1 MSATPHPPA
10 GQLPGGASLLFVVGA
25 DGEIRARAG
34 ESEGLTEELTGRPFD
49 ELAGR
54 LLPDLLA
61 DPGAWAALAAEGR
74 PAHRIAGLRHRD
86 GRVTDVRIDLFPMD
100 TRPGVGSRFLAV
112 LTPGRAARRQDED
125 RALLRA
131 LFTQHQVGIAIHDA
145 DMRVT
150 RMNTLPGRYADPGPQ
165 RDIPELPQTL
175 DALMHQD
182 DAAEVLARLEH
193 VARTGEPLIYWEHSA
208 RLSTAPERDR
218 VLAVTALRLTG
229 ADGRVLGVVSI
240 FTDITEQHLARRRL
254 AMLHAAAERIGPSLD
269 VTRNAEELADLLVPD
284 FADIVTVDLGAAVLA
299 GDDPG
304 ITLLGPLVRRVA
316 TASSDGRW
324 PGELHRAGALFRV
337 EGKTSTGLDG
347 HAVLE
352 PREHLVRSVPEGEV
366 TEDGPYATKGT
377 GLLPEGPGSL
387 MLVPLRARGQ
397 ELGILT
403 LWRQPRHPAFTRQD
417 ADLAEEIGSRAALSL
432 DNARR
437 YTREHRT
444 LETLQRSL
452 LPQPVFELPGARTAG
467 SYIPAAT
474 AAGLGGSWYDV
485 IPLSS
490 ARVAF
495 VIGDVA
501 GHGLNA
507 TATMGRLR
515 TAVQTL
521 ADLDLAPD
529 ELLTRL
535 DDLAIRLADTQPDG
549 GTSPGGAVGATCL
562 YCVYD
567 PVSGQCV
574 LAAAGRVPPLL
585 ALPGRAAEEIAL
597 KAGPPLGV
605 GGTPFESVRVRL
617 DPGSLLVLFS
627 QELVAPG
634 PDGRNSEER
643 MALLRER
650 VTEEAAHSRSPADT
664 GHALLDALLPGR
676 APDNDVALLVA
687 RVQPLPPDATAD
699 WQFPADAEV
708 VGRARD
714 AVIQQLKNWNLTGN
728 AFPTELI
735 VSELVTNAIRYAGGP
750 IGLRLILND
759 SLVCEV
765 SDPSETQPHLRRAR
779 PTDEGGRGLFLVAQL
794 AHRWGSRYT
803 GAGKTIWTEQPLDR
817 D

>member
-10 GQLPGGASLLFVVGA
+10 GQLPGGASLLLVVGA

-34 ESEGLTEELTGRPFD
+34 DAGGLTEELTGRPFD

-61 DPGAWAALAAEGR
+61 DPGAWAALAGTGS
-74 PAHRIAGLRHRD
+74 PAHRTVGLRHQD
-86 GRVTDVRIDLFPMD
+86 GRVVDVRLDLFPMD
-100 TRPGVGSRFLAV
+100 TRPGVGPRFLAV
-112 LTPGRAARRQDED
+112 LTPGRAARRQEED
-125 RALLRA
+125 QALLRA
-131 LFTQHQVGIAIHDA
+131 LFAQHQVGIAIHDETL
-145 DMRVT
+145 RVT
-150 RMNTLPGRYADPGPQ
+150 RMNATSGRHVTDEPTPAW
-165 RDIPELPQTL
+165 PELPQPL
-175 DALMHQD
+175 DVLMRAD
-182 DAAEVLARLEH
+182 DAAHTLERLER
-193 VARTGEPLIYWEHSA
+193 VAATGEPLIYWEHSA
-208 RLSTAPERDR
+208 RLAAEPERDR
-218 VLAVTALRLTG
+218 VLAVTALRLKDT
-229 ADGRVLGVVSI
+229 DRRVLGVVSI
-240 FTDITEQHLARRRL
+240 YTDITEQHLARRRL

-269 VTRNAEELADLLVPD
+269 VTRNAEELAGLLVPD
-284 FADIVTVDLGAAVLA
+284 FADIATVDLGDAVLG

-304 ITLLGPLVRRVA
+304 PTLIGPPVRRVA
-316 TASSDGRW
+316 AISADGGW
-324 PGELHRAGALFRV
+324 PDGLHRAGAVFRV
-337 EGKTSTGLDG
+337 QGKSIAGLRK

-352 PREHLVRSVPEGEV
+352 PPEDSVVSVPVGTV
-366 TEDGPYATKGT
+366 TEEGPYAGEGI
-377 GLLPEGPGSL
+377 GLLPPAPGSR

-397 ELGILT
+397 ELGVLA
-403 LWRQPRHPAFTRQD
+403 LWRSPRTPPFSRMD
-417 ADLAEEIGSRAALSL
+417 ADLAEEIASRAALSL

-452 LPQPVFELPGARTAG
+452 LPQPVFELPGAHTAG

-627 QELVAPG
+627 QELVATG
-634 PDGRNSEER
+634 PDGRSSEER

-664 GHALLDALLPGR
+664 GRALLDALLPGR

-699 WQFPADAEV
+699 WEFPADAEV

-714 AVIQQLKNWNLTGN
+714 AVIGQLKSWNLTGN

-817 D
+817 N